1 MIIQYNIVMEKKG
14 NIVAVLTADMVKS
27 SLMDV
32 RFKQHLLQ
40 VEVKNF
46 LEQHTQLI
54 DYQVYRGEEFGQLKG
69 INVSFIGDGNNV
81 AVSLMHICAR
91 MGANFT
97 IANPEDAL
105 LVASLLRTFIITRT
119 PDEQRYKRLL
129 DVRIAIGIGKTS
141 ELAEHDGEAYILSG
155 HLMDKIGKQRVAV
168 VTAWK
173 EINEVLSIHAMTVDA
188 IISKWSKRQGE
199 IMLDVLLD
207 VPREQILLEKN
218 ISSSTLSSFLK
229 KSDAKLLKSI
239 ILHASK
245 VIIEKTDFQD
255 V

>member
-1 MIIQYNIVMEKKG
+1 MEKKS

-46 LEQHTQLI
+46 LEQHTRLV
-54 DYQVYRGEEFGQLKG
+54 DYQFYRGDEIQ
-69 INVSFIGDGNNV
+69 
-81 AVSLMHICAR
+81 
-91 MGANFT
+91 FT

-129 DVRIAIGIGKTS
+129 DVRIAIGIGRTS

-173 EINEVLSIHAMTVDA
+173 EINEVLSLHAMTVDA
-188 IISKWSKRQGE
+188 IISKWSKRQAE

-229 KSDAKLLKSI
+229 KSDAVAACTLLVVREYMSKLMPKS
-239 ILHASK
+239 AK
-245 VIIEKTDFQD
+245 AFFMMP
-255 V
+255 

>member
-1 MIIQYNIVMEKKG
+1 MEKKG

-46 LEQHTQLI
+46 LEQHTRLV
-54 DYQVYRGEEFGQLKG
+54 DYQVYRGDEIQ
-69 INVSFIGDGNNV
+69 
-81 AVSLMHICAR
+81 
-91 MGANFT
+91 FT

-155 HLMDKIGKQRVAV
+155 HLMDKIGKQRVSV
-168 VTAWK
+168 VTACK
-173 EINEVLSIHAMTVDA
+173 EINEVLSLHAMTVDA
-188 IISKWSKRQGE
+188 IINKWSKRQAE

-229 KSDAKLLKSI
+229 KSDAKLLK
-239 ILHASK
+239 K
-245 VIIEKTDFQD
+245 IIEPHFND
-255 V
+255 VLLYG

>member
-1 MIIQYNIVMEKKG
+1 MEKKD

-46 LEQHTQLI
+46 LEQHTQLV
-54 DYQVYRGEEFGQLKG
+54 DYQAYRGDEMQ
-69 INVSFIGDGNNV
+69 
-81 AVSLMHICAR
+81 
-91 MGANFT
+91 FT

-129 DVRIAIGIGKTS
+129 DIRIAIGIGKTS
-141 ELAEHDGEAYILSG
+141 ELVEHDGEAYILSG

-173 EINEVLSIHAMTVDA
+173 EINEVLSLHAMTVDA
-188 IISKWSKRQGE
+188 IISKWSKRQAE

-229 KSDAKLLKSI
+229 KSDAKLLK
-239 ILHASK
+239 K
-245 VIIEKTDFQD
+245 IIEPHFNN
-255 V
+255 VILYG

>member
-1 MIIQYNIVMEKKG
+1 MKTTD

-46 LEQHTQLI
+46 LEQHTRLV
-54 DYQVYRGEEFGQLKG
+54 DYQFYRGDEIQ
-69 INVSFIGDGNNV
+69 
-81 AVSLMHICAR
+81 
-91 MGANFT
+91 FT

-105 LVASLLRTFIITRT
+105 LVASLLRTFIITST

-129 DVRIAIGIGKTS
+129 DVRIAIGIGRTS

-173 EINEVLSIHAMTVDA
+173 EINEVLSLHAMVVDA
-188 IISKWSKRQGE
+188 IISKWSKRQAE

-207 VPREQILLEKN
+207 VPRENILSEKN

-229 KSDAKLLKSI
+229 KSDAKLLK
-239 ILHASK
+239 K
-245 VIIEKTDFQD
+245 IIEPHFND
-255 V
+255 VILYS

>member
-1 MIIQYNIVMEKKG
+1 MMKTTD

-46 LEQHTQLI
+46 LEQHTRLV
-54 DYQVYRGEEFGQLKG
+54 DYQFYRGDEIQ
-69 INVSFIGDGNNV
+69 
-81 AVSLMHICAR
+81 
-91 MGANFT
+91 FT

-141 ELAEHDGEAYILSG
+141 ELVEHDGEAYILSG

-173 EINEVLSIHAMTVDA
+173 EINEVLSLHAMTVDA
-188 IISKWSKRQGE
+188 IISKWSKRQAE

-229 KSDAKLLKSI
+229 KSDAKLLK
-239 ILHASK
+239 K
-245 VIIEKTDFQD
+245 IIEPHFND
-255 V
+255 VILYG

>member
-1 MIIQYNIVMEKKG
+1 MEKKS

-46 LEQHTQLI
+46 LEQHTRLV
-54 DYQVYRGEEFGQLKG
+54 DYQAYRGDEIQ
-69 INVSFIGDGNNV
+69 
-81 AVSLMHICAR
+81 
-91 MGANFT
+91 FT

-141 ELAEHDGEAYILSG
+141 ELVEHDGEAYILSG

-173 EINEVLSIHAMTVDA
+173 EINEVLSLHAMTVDA
-188 IISKWSKRQGE
+188 IISKWSKRQAE

-207 VPREQILLEKN
+207 VPRENILCEKN

-245 VIIEKTDFQD
+245 VITEKTDFQD

>member
-1 MIIQYNIVMEKKG
+1 MNNTD
-14 NIVAVLTADMVKS
+14 NIVAVLTADVVKS

-46 LEQHTQLI
+46 LEQHTQLV
-54 DYQVYRGEEFGQLKG
+54 DYQVYRGDEIQ
-69 INVSFIGDGNNV
+69 
-81 AVSLMHICAR
+81 
-91 MGANFT
+91 FT

-129 DVRIAIGIGKTS
+129 DIRIAIGIGKTS
-141 ELAEHDGEAYILSG
+141 ELVEHDGEAYILSG

-173 EINEVLSIHAMTVDA
+173 EINEVLSLHAMIVDA
-188 IISKWSKRQGE
+188 IISKWSKRQAE

-229 KSDAKLLKSI
+229 KSDAKLLK
-239 ILHASK
+239 K
-245 VIIEKTDFQD
+245 IIEPHFNI
-255 V
+255 VILYG

>member
-1 MIIQYNIVMEKKG
+1 MEKKS

-46 LEQHTQLI
+46 LEQHTRLV
-54 DYQVYRGEEFGQLKG
+54 DYQFYRGDEIQ
-69 INVSFIGDGNNV
+69 
-81 AVSLMHICAR
+81 
-91 MGANFT
+91 FT

-129 DVRIAIGIGKTS
+129 DVRIAIGIGRTS

-155 HLMDKIGKQRVAV
+155 HLIDKIGKQRVAV

-173 EINEVLSIHAMTVDA
+173 EINEVLSLHAMTVDA
-188 IISKWSKRQGE
+188 IISKWSKRQAE

-229 KSDAKLLKSI
+229 KSDAKLLK
-239 ILHASK
+239 K
-245 VIIEKTDFQD
+245 IIEPHFND
-255 V
+255 VILYG

>member
-1 MIIQYNIVMEKKG
+1 MEKKD
-14 NIVAVLTADMVKS
+14 NIVAVLTADIVKS

-46 LEQHTQLI
+46 LEQHTRLV
-54 DYQVYRGEEFGQLKG
+54 DYQFYRGDEIQ
-69 INVSFIGDGNNV
+69 
-81 AVSLMHICAR
+81 
-91 MGANFT
+91 FT

-129 DVRIAIGIGKTS
+129 DVRIAIGIGRTS
-141 ELAEHDGEAYILSG
+141 ELVEHDGVAYILSG

-173 EINEVLSIHAMTVDA
+173 EINEVLSLHAMTVDA
-188 IISKWSKRQGE
+188 IISKWSKRQAE

-229 KSDAKLLKSI
+229 KSDAKLLK
-239 ILHASK
+239 K
-245 VIIEKTDFQD
+245 IIEPHFND
-255 V
+255 VILYG

>member
-1 MIIQYNIVMEKKG
+1 MEKKG

-32 RFKQHLLQ
+32 RFKQQLLQ

-46 LEQHTQLI
+46 LEQHTRLV
-54 DYQVYRGEEFGQLKG
+54 DYQVYRGDEIQ
-69 INVSFIGDGNNV
+69 
-81 AVSLMHICAR
+81 
-91 MGANFT
+91 FT

-155 HLMDKIGKQRVAV
+155 HLMDKIGKQRVSV
-168 VTAWK
+168 VTACK
-173 EINEVLSIHAMTVDA
+173 EINEVLSLHAMTVDA
-188 IISKWSKRQGE
+188 IINKWSKRQAE
-199 IMLDVLLD
+199 IMLDV
-207 VPREQILLEKN
+207 VEQK
-218 ISSSTLSSFLK
+218 
-229 KSDAKLLKSI
+229 
-239 ILHASK
+239 
-245 VIIEKTDFQD
+245 
-255 V
+255 

>member
-1 MIIQYNIVMEKKG
+1 MEKKS

-46 LEQHTQLI
+46 LEQHTRLV
-54 DYQVYRGEEFGQLKG
+54 DYQFYRGDEIQ
-69 INVSFIGDGNNV
+69 
-81 AVSLMHICAR
+81 
-91 MGANFT
+91 FT
-97 IANPEDAL
+97 IANTEDAL

-141 ELAEHDGEAYILSG
+141 ELVEHDGEAYILSG

-173 EINEVLSIHAMTVDA
+173 EINEVLSLHAMTVDA
-188 IISKWSKRQGE
+188 IISKWSKRQAE

-229 KSDAKLLKSI
+229 KSDAKLLK
-239 ILHASK
+239 K
-245 VIIEKTDFQD
+245 IIEPHFNS
-255 V
+255 VILYG

>member
-1 MIIQYNIVMEKKG
+1 MEKKG

-46 LEQHTQLI
+46 LEQHTRLV
-54 DYQVYRGEEFGQLKG
+54 DYQFYRGDEIQ
-69 INVSFIGDGNNV
+69 
-81 AVSLMHICAR
+81 
-91 MGANFT
+91 FT

-129 DVRIAIGIGKTS
+129 DIRIAIGIGRTS
-141 ELAEHDGEAYILSG
+141 ELVKHDGEAYILSG

-173 EINEVLSIHAMTVDA
+173 EINEVLSLHAMTVDA
-188 IISKWSKRQGE
+188 IISKWSKRQAE

-229 KSDAKLLKSI
+229 KSDAKLLK
-239 ILHASK
+239 K
-245 VIIEKTDFQD
+245 IIEPHFND
-255 V
+255 VILYG

>member
-1 MIIQYNIVMEKKG
+1 MEKKG

-46 LEQHTQLI
+46 LEQHTRLV
-54 DYQVYRGEEFGQLKG
+54 DYQFYRGDEIQ
-69 INVSFIGDGNNV
+69 
-81 AVSLMHICAR
+81 
-91 MGANFT
+91 FT

-105 LVASLLRTFIITRT
+105 LVASLLRAFIITRT

-129 DVRIAIGIGKTS
+129 DVRMAIGIGKTS
-141 ELAEHDGEAYILSG
+141 ELVEHDGEAYILSG

-173 EINEVLSIHAMTVDA
+173 EINEVLSLHAMIVDA
-188 IISKWSKRQGE
+188 IISKWSKRQAE

-218 ISSSTLSSFLK
+218 ISNSTLSSFLK
-229 KSDAKLLKSI
+229 KSDAKLLK
-239 ILHASK
+239 K
-245 VIIEKTDFQD
+245 IIEPHFND
-255 V
+255 VILYG

>member
-1 MIIQYNIVMEKKG
+1 MKTTD

-32 RFKQHLLQ
+32 RFKQYLLQ

-46 LEQHTQLI
+46 LEQHTRLV
-54 DYQVYRGEEFGQLKG
+54 DYQAYRGDEIQ
-69 INVSFIGDGNNV
+69 
-81 AVSLMHICAR
+81 
-91 MGANFT
+91 FT

-129 DVRIAIGIGKTS
+129 DVRIAIGIGRTS
-141 ELAEHDGEAYILSG
+141 ELVEHDGEAYILSG

-173 EINEVLSIHAMTVDA
+173 EINEVLILHAMTVDA
-188 IISKWSKRQGE
+188 IISKWSKRQAE

-229 KSDAKLLKSI
+229 KSDAKLLK
-239 ILHASK
+239 K
-245 VIIEKTDFQD
+245 IIEPHFND
-255 V
+255 VILYG

>member
-1 MIIQYNIVMEKKG
+1 MEKKG

-46 LEQHTQLI
+46 LKQHTQLV
-54 DYQVYRGEEFGQLKG
+54 DYQAYRGDEIQ
-69 INVSFIGDGNNV
+69 
-81 AVSLMHICAR
+81 
-91 MGANFT
+91 FT

-129 DVRIAIGIGKTS
+129 DVRIAIGIGRTS
-141 ELAEHDGEAYILSG
+141 ELVEHDGEAYILSG

-173 EINEVLSIHAMTVDA
+173 EINEVLSLHAMTVDA
-188 IISKWSKRQGE
+188 IISKWSKRQAE

-207 VPREQILLEKN
+207 VPRGQILLEKN

-229 KSDAKLLKSI
+229 KSDAKLLKSV
-239 ILHASK
+239 ILYASK
-245 VIIEKTDFQD
+245 LITEKTDFQD
-255 V
+255 IPNSFNC

>member
-1 MIIQYNIVMEKKG
+1 
-14 NIVAVLTADMVKS
+14 MVKS

-46 LEQHTQLI
+46 LEQHTRLV
-54 DYQVYRGEEFGQLKG
+54 DYQAYRGDEIQ
-69 INVSFIGDGNNV
+69 
-81 AVSLMHICAR
+81 
-91 MGANFT
+91 FT

-105 LVASLLRTFIITRT
+105 LVASLLRTFNITRT

-173 EINEVLSIHAMTVDA
+173 EINEVLSLHAMTVDA
-188 IISKWSKRQGE
+188 IISKWSKRQAE

-207 VPREQILLEKN
+207 VPRENILSENN

-245 VIIEKTDFQD
+245 VITEKTDFQD